1 MRLSAFKLCK
11 KITQATSKVNGKNFF
26 EYMVRLEFALPT
38 PDMVYDFHMKF
49 SREFAGFAMGN
60 KYGAG
65 AFHHHKEC
73 ERLKFSL
80 RPGHSDTYKGNLFRE
95 VAGPTR

>member
-1 MRLSAFKLCK
+1 MKHLLVLISMRLSAFKLCK

-26 EYMVRLEFALPT
+26 RIYGTIVIAEIVLVVYVEEFALPT

-65 AFHHHKEC
+65 AFHHHVDHYAK
-73 ERLKFSL
+73 KK
-80 RPGHSDTYKGNLFRE
+80 D
-95 VAGPTR
+95 